1 MEIKVDRYLRK
12 AKKWQEELKTLRQIV
27 LDCGLEEEYKWMHPC
42 YTHRGANI
50 VLIHEF
56 KDYCAL
62 LFFKGVLM
70 KDPEGILIQQTE
82 NVQDR
87 RQVRFTNVQEIIALE
102 ATLKAYILEA
112 IAIEKAGL
120 KVTYKNTTDFEVP
133 EELRTKFAEDPHF
146 KRAFEA
152 LTPGRQKA
160 YLLHFGQAKQAK
172 TREAR
177 IEKYRPKILDGKGL
191 LDD

>member
-1 MEIKVDRYLRK
+1 MDTKIDLFFSK
-12 AKKWQEELKTLRQIV
+12 ASAWQAEYKKLRQII
-27 LDCGLEEEYKWMHPC
+27 LDCGLVETYKWMHPC
-42 YTHRGANI
+42 YTYRDANI
-50 VLIHEF
+50 VLIHGF
-56 KDYCAL
+56 KEYCAL
-62 LFFKGVLM
+62 LFIKGVLM
-70 KDPEGILIQQTE
+70 KDPEDILIQQTE

-87 RQVRFTNVQEIIALE
+87 RQVRFTNVQNIIAQE

-120 KVTYKNTTDFEVP
+120 KVTYKKTTDFDVP
-133 EELRTKFAEDPHF
+133 EELTWKFKEDPDF
-146 KRAFEA
+146 KRAFKA

-177 IEKYRPKILDGKGL
+177 IEKYLPNILDGKGL

>member
-1 MEIKVDRYLRK
+1 MDIKVDRYLK
-12 AKKWQEELKTLRQIV
+12 KVGKWQEELAKLREIV
-27 LDCGLEEEYKWMHPC
+27 LNCGLAEEYKWMHPC
-42 YTHRGANI
+42 YTYRDANI

-70 KDPEGILIQQTE
+70 KDPQGILIQQTE

-87 RQVRFTNVQEIIALE
+87 RQVRFTNMQEIIAQE
-102 ATLKAYILEA
+102 AVVKAYILEA

-120 KVTYKNTTDFEVP
+120 KVTYKKTTDFEVP
-133 EELRTKFAEDPHF
+133 EELTRKFKKDPDF
-146 KRAFEA
+146 ERAFNA

-160 YLLHFGQAKQAK
+160 YLLHFGQAKQAR

-177 IEKYRPKILDGKGL
+177 IDKYLPKILDGKGL
-191 LDD
+191 LDT